1 MAACPQLAKA
11 DVVHL
16 NNRTKARHDRI
27 PRTTLTEV
35 HLMQVNERDRRYFI
49 WLAII
54 CGAVFLYAWLIYP
67 GLIDPVIR

>member
-1 MAACPQLAKA
+1 
-11 DVVHL
+11 
-16 NNRTKARHDRI
+16 
-27 PRTTLTEV
+27 
-35 HLMQVNERDRRYFI
+35 MQVNERDRRYFI